1 MKPCTASQQ
10 VRHLPGRGE
19 ARQPGASVA
28 WRAAMHVVKYG
39 NPVNMGT
46 CGPKHYEEDFLP
58 TGAALGILPHFQ
70 HTSAAPPGNKSS
82 SLCGRAHNEWNK
94 IEHRMFSHITQN
106 WRGRPLVCREVVV
119 NLIGAVTTQ
128 QGLRI
133 QSELDENSY
142 ESGRKVTDEEM
153 EQLSIERA
161 DFHGEWNYTLVPRE

>member
-1 MKPCTASQQ
+1 M
-10 VRHLPGRGE
+10 V
-19 ARQPGASVA
+19 
-28 WRAAMHVVKYG
+28 
-39 NPVNMGT
+39 
-46 CGPKHYEEDFLP
+46 
-58 TGAALGILPHFQ
+58 
-70 HTSAAPPGNKSS
+70 
-82 SLCGRAHNEWNK
+82 
-94 IEHRMFSHITQN
+94 SHITQN

-119 NLIGAVTTQ
+119 NLIGAVTTK

>member
-28 WRAAMHVVKYG
+28 WRAAMHGVKYG

-46 CGPKHYEEDFLP
+46 CGPK
-58 TGAALGILPHFQ
+58 
-70 HTSAAPPGNKSS
+70 
-82 SLCGRAHNEWNK
+82 HNEWNK

-142 ESGRKVTDEEM
+142 ESGRKATDEEM

>member
-1 MKPCTASQQ
+1 
-10 VRHLPGRGE
+10 
-19 ARQPGASVA
+19 
-28 WRAAMHVVKYG
+28 
-39 NPVNMGT
+39 
-46 CGPKHYEEDFLP
+46 
-58 TGAALGILPHFQ
+58 
-70 HTSAAPPGNKSS
+70 
-82 SLCGRAHNEWNK
+82 
-94 IEHRMFSHITQN
+94 MFSHITQN